1 MNICSVKAYDVVN
14 GPGIRHSVW
23 VAGCNIHCNDCF
35 NIEAQSFDI
44 GEPWKRVMDRTKKYW
59 VGSHI
64 NGLSIL
70 GGEPLDYR
78 NFDATVDLCL
88 YFKEACPDKNIMIW
102 TGYDIQ
108 TCSGSFFKKDF
119 SQGHDWIDN
128 IDILMQ
134 VADWIVYG
142 PYISSKRTLTEW
154 YGSTNQRILDCRK
167 SLEHKEII
175 NTSRELIMEE
185 LDL

>member
-1 MNICSVKAYDVVN
+1 MNICSVKAFDVVN

-44 GEPWKRVMDRTKKYW
+44 GEPWKVVMDRTKKYW

-78 NFDATVDLCL
+78 NFDETVYLCL

-102 TGYDIQ
+102 TGYDIR
-108 TCSGSFFKKDF
+108 TCNGSFFKKDF
-119 SQGHDWIDN
+119 SQGNSCIDN
-128 IDILMQ
+128 IDFLMR

-167 SLEHKEII
+167 SLEHKEMI